1 MPELRNGQLVESLMA
16 ALETMA
22 FVSLQPPDG
31 PVAAPEEAILVS
43 LAFHGARQGRVEVAT
58 SEQFGRLLVDNMLG
72 CDPSDP
78 QSTDTLPHPHDPL
91 VELVNIA
98 TGIVLKT
105 HAPGGRVEMSV
116 PQVLPFDA
124 ESQWQTFIASDG
136 CDVLMADSV
145 PVAIRLV
152 EE

>member
-1 MPELRNGQLVESLMA
+1 MPELRNGQLVESLTA

-22 FVSLQPPDG
+22 FVSLLPPDG
-31 PVAAPEEAILVS
+31 PAPAPDEAILVS
-43 LAFHGARQGRVEVAT
+43 LAFRGARQGRVEVAT
-58 SEQFGRLLVDNMLG
+58 SEQLGRLLVDNMLAR
-72 CDPSDP
+72 DPSDP
-78 QSTDTLPHPHDPL
+78 DSTVMLPHPHDPL

-98 TGIVLKT
+98 TGIVLKAQT
-105 HAPGGRVEMSV
+105 PGGRVEMSV

-124 ESQWQTFIASDG
+124 ESQWQAFIGGEG
-136 CDVLMADSV
+136 CDVLMADNV